1 MPYQSPRA
9 LRADAEEEEV
19 WLLGL
24 CCCCMER
31 DDAKCDDNEDALFVE
46 ELPLLLLL
54 SPTFAMVD
62 SSAHFRCDLGVM
74 ECCSRIV
81 YPPLRIVVSD
91 DVVMADEDDDEVDES
106 CCGGLAARVA
116 EARRASHGLRDDFF
130 FDAGLFILLVLWI
143 SVGVGR
149 CLSFLSSCT

>member
-1 MPYQSPRA
+1 
-9 LRADAEEEEV
+9 
-19 WLLGL
+19 
-24 CCCCMER
+24 MES

-54 SPTFAMVD
+54 LSTTFAIVD
-62 SSAHFRCDLGVM
+62 SRAHFRCDLGVM

-106 CCGGLAARVA
+106 CGGLAARVA